1 MKLYFIIGLISM
13 IITRCQPGYMK
24 GFKEGFDESFA
35 ENPNAVKASE
45 YLDEKS
51 MKTVYK
57 VSLFVGI
64 LLDIIDEILIWPVR
78 ILSRIF

>member
-24 GFKEGFDESFA
+24 GFKDCFDETFA
-35 ENPNAVKASE
+35 ENPNVTKEANH
-45 YLDEKS
+45 LDEKS

>member
-24 GFKEGFDESFA
+24 GFKDVFDETFA
-35 ENPNAVKASE
+35 ENLNATKEANH
-45 YLDEKS
+45 LDEKS

-78 ILSRIF
+78 VLSRIF

>member
-13 IITRCQPGYMK
+13 IITRCRPGYMK
-24 GFKEGFDESFA
+24 GFKDGFDEAFA
-35 ENPNAVKASE
+35 ENPNAISASKW
-45 YLDEKS
+45 LDEKGF
-51 MKTVYK
+51 KLFYK
-57 VSLFVGI
+57 ASLFVGI

>member
-1 MKLYFIIGLISM
+1 MKLYFTIGLISM
-13 IITRCQPGYMK
+13 IIARCQPGYMK

-45 YLDEKS
+45 YLGEKD
-51 MKTVYK
+51 MKLLYK